1 MTKIYICDNTRNT
14 KTLEEILAEI
24 PANIV
29 EFPDKYKITGDK
41 LLSASAWYM
50 LYTALKEEHDIDLA
64 KEQVVKFINRKPC
77 IDGIFFNISHSF
89 NISTVII
96 STTECGIDVEMVNPE
111 VDYELMSRRILTKEE
126 YFTYL
131 HQRRAAY
138 FTMMWTKKEAMFKY
152 LGTGI
157 VLNHFKLLDISKV
170 QTIELDDSK
179 NNLYYLSYRTA
190 DGEEVEDIR
199 RIII

>member
-1 MTKIYICDNTRNT
+1 MFLRWANLICF
-14 KTLEEILAEI
+14 LAIEII
-24 PANIV
+24 
-29 EFPDKYKITGDK
+29 FT
-41 LLSASAWYM
+41 
-50 LYTALKEEHDIDLA
+50 KEELKAIVDVFHKKGKKIGAHVAGKDGIDLA
-64 KEQVVKFINRKPC
+64 I
-77 IDGIFFNISHSF
+77 
-89 NISTVII
+89 
-96 STTECGIDVEMVNPE
+96 ECGIDVEMVNPE

-152 LGTGI
+152 IGTGI